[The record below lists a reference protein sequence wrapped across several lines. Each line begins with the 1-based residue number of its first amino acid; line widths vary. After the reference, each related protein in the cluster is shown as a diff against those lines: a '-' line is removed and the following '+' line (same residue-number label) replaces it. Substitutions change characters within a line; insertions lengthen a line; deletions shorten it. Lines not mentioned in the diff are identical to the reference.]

1 MEVVVKIDDSKF
13 DEFKD
18 AIKKFDAKII
28 NSYPEEIV
36 VSSIEEVRKR
46 VLEAEERV
54 KKGEYIEEEEF
65 DIFIE
70 RLLDDNN

>member
-54 KKGEYIEEEEF
+54 KKGEYIDEEEF

-70 RLLDDNN
+70 RLLNDNN

>member
-54 KKGEYIEEEEF
+54 KKGEYIDEEEF
-65 DIFIE
+65 DVFIE
-70 RLLDDNN
+70 RLLNDNN